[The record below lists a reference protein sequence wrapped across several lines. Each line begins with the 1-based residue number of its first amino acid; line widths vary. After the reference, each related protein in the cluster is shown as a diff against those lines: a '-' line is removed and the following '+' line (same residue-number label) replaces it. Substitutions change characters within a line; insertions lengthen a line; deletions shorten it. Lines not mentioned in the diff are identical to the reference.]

1 MWEGKKKGCHLWDSG
16 ILDVDGG
23 DVTRATDRHSGEKRT
38 VLCLTVQMTGSPS
51 LEGRKGAVIG
61 RMKYIKAGHFEG
73 HIRISEQADLT
84 CDGV

>member
-1 MWEGKKKGCHLWDSG
+1 M
-16 ILDVDGG
+16 
-23 DVTRATDRHSGEKRT
+23 
-38 VLCLTVQMTGSPS
+38 LCLTVQMTGSLS

-73 HIRISEQADLT
+73 HIRISEQADLK